1 MTLELAVRIAEA
13 ILAFA
18 IIQQSLEFIRG
29 QNPEKILAWIR
40 LVLASFLLVGFLPVW
55 IETGLLLIALFL
67 VKRFQ
72 GPYNGGSDTM
82 TLLVLLCLW
91 LSHIASML
99 FAHTKLWQEI
109 ALGYLAIQ
117 LILSY
122 FQAGWVKVIN
132 PEWRSG
138 KALENVFAFT
148 AYPVS
153 QSVRQWAK
161 NPALMFYMSWA
172 VILFELIFP
181 LAIFSSTALY
191 IALFIAAV
199 FHLANACLFGL
210 NRFFWIWPAAYPV
223 LIWFQSRIL

>member
-1 MTLELAVRIAEA
+1 MTLEMAVRIAET

-55 IETGLLLIALFL
+55 MESGLLLIALL
-67 VKRFQ
+67 LIKRFQ

-91 LSHIASML
+91 LSHLASMV
-99 FAHTKLWQEI
+99 FTNTNLWQEI

-117 LILSY
+117 LLLSY

-161 NPALMFYMSWA
+161 TPDLMFYMSWA

-181 LAIFSSTALY
+181 VAIFSSTALY
-191 IALFIAAV
+191 VALFIAV
-199 FHLANACLFGL
+199 IFHLANACLFGL

-223 LIWFQSRIL
+223 LIWFQGRVI